1 MDIELRERTPDHVR
15 IYFERVQDPE
25 IQQYLPRTVTS
36 IQQALAGFE
45 NTQKPG
51 ATSYGRTIYADGDY
65 VGDVWCYGIDL
76 LETPQAM
83 VSYCIFDKSYWGKGV
98 MSRAFALFLSDISKR
113 YGISHI
119 GAFSFSRN
127 IASVCVLEKNGF
139 RILETFSENGVES
152 VYLQK

>member
-1 MDIELRERTPDHVR
+1 MDIELRERTPNHVR

-36 IQQALAGFE
+36 IQQALANFE
-45 NTQKPG
+45 DTQKPN
-51 ATSYGRTIYADGDY
+51 ATSFGRTIYAEGDY

-98 MSRAFALFLSDISKR
+98 MSRALALFVAEIEERYAISR
-113 YGISHI
+113 I
-119 GAFSFSRN
+119 GAFSFAAN
-127 IASVCVLEKNGF
+127 TASVRALEKNGF